1 MAKLTER
8 YSQLIGD
15 KVIVSNRRLRDQ
27 LSQKGFGE
35 RIEKTLVLDLKEAL
49 FLLEKGKIEI
59 KKGRKKLTAKELLA
73 LAEASDK
80 KFYLKYLV
88 FKDLREK
95 GYVVK
100 TGYKFGFDLRVYP
113 KGKKPGEAHTQWVIN
128 VCSQDETFSMPEISR
143 MVRLSGNINT
153 ILVQAVVDGENG
165 INYYEIKRL
174 VP

>member
-1 MAKLTER
+1 MARLTEK
-8 YSQLIGD
+8 YAKLIGD
-15 KVIVSNRRLRDQ
+15 KVIVSNRRLRDK

-35 RIEKTLVLDLKEAL
+35 RIEKTLVLDLKEAI

-59 KKGRKKLTAKELLA
+59 KKGRKKICADELLA
-73 LAEASDK
+73 IGESTDK
-80 KFYLKYLV
+80 RFYLKYLV

-153 ILVQAVVDGENG
+153 VLLQAIVDSEND
-165 INYYEIKRL
+165 INYYEIKRII
-174 VP
+174 P